1 MKLIRDNQV
10 SIVTLPP
17 SAMALL
23 SPEPLPDLKT
33 ITVAGEVCPAELVAA
48 WAPNR
53 RFFNLYGPTEATIW
67 STFAQCVNHN
77 RKPPIGGPIAN
88 TQVYVLDR
96 YLNPVP
102 VGVPGEL
109 HIGGVGLARGY
120 HHQPGLT
127 AERFIPNPFGEET
140 GARMY
145 KTGDLVRYLP
155 DGNLEFLG
163 RIDHQIKLHGF
174 RIELGEIEAVLAQHP
189 AVQQAVVIVREDGS
203 GEKRLVAYVVQGLTY
218 QTGDDRQSQEAWS
231 KEQVAYWQTLYE
243 ETYAGSAVHPDPTFN
258 IIGWNSSYSGGPIP
272 AVEMQEWLEGTV
284 RRVLAHQPRRVLEI
298 GCGTGLFLFRIA
310 PHCEDYYG
318 TDFADAGLQYVR
330 RQLAT
335 LSLPQVRLSKRMADD
350 FAGIEAG
357 AFDVVILNSVVQ
369 YFPNIDYLLCVLE
382 GALHAVAQGGVIFIG
397 DVRNLQLLEAFHTSV
412 ELHQAAPSVTVE
424 QLNQRVGK
432 RILQEQELVMH
443 PGFFR
448 ALPHRFPQI
457 TQVQIELKRGQ
468 ADNELINFRY
478 DVTLHVGREQATM
491 PDVTWIDWREQELTL
506 ESVRTVLCEKAP
518 ASLGLKGIPNKRISS
533 ALQCVELLKNSGQI
547 KTVEALHVELSKLP
561 VNGVDPEALWSLQD
575 EGQYTITISW
585 SGGED
590 EGQYSALFQQARTD
604 GEELTTRG
612 NPFPEVEL
620 PRKTWREYANNP
632 LQGRFIQHIVP
643 QLRRHLQVRLP
654 EYMIP
659 AVFVLLEALPL
670 TPNGKVDRSALPVP
684 DIARPEL
691 ETAYEPAHNEI
702 EEILAGI
709 WADLLG
715 LERVGIHDNFFDLGG
730 HSLLAMQ
737 VVSRIRDTF
746 EIEFPLRS
754 LFEAPKLEDLALVIE
769 EILITEIEALSNDEV
784 RRLAQESL

>member
-1 MKLIRDNQV
+1 
-10 SIVTLPP
+10 
-17 SAMALL
+17 
-23 SPEPLPDLKT
+23 
-33 ITVAGEVCPAELVAA
+33 
-48 WAPNR
+48 
-53 RFFNLYGPTEATIW
+53 
-67 STFAQCVNHN
+67 
-77 RKPPIGGPIAN
+77 
-88 TQVYVLDR
+88 
-96 YLNPVP
+96 
-102 VGVPGEL
+102 
-109 HIGGVGLARGY
+109 
-120 HHQPGLT
+120 
-127 AERFIPNPFGEET
+127 
-140 GARMY
+140 
-145 KTGDLVRYLP
+145 
-155 DGNLEFLG
+155 
-163 RIDHQIKLHGF
+163 
-174 RIELGEIEAVLAQHP
+174 
-189 AVQQAVVIVREDGS
+189 
-203 GEKRLVAYVVQGLTY
+203 
-218 QTGDDRQSQEAWS
+218 
-231 KEQVAYWQTLYE
+231 
-243 ETYAGSAVHPDPTFN
+243 
-258 IIGWNSSYSGGPIP
+258 
-272 AVEMQEWLEGTV
+272 
-284 RRVLAHQPRRVLEI
+284 
-298 GCGTGLFLFRIA
+298 
-310 PHCEDYYG
+310 
-318 TDFADAGLQYVR
+318 
-330 RQLAT
+330 
-335 LSLPQVRLSKRMADD
+335 
-350 FAGIEAG
+350 
-357 AFDVVILNSVVQ
+357 
-369 YFPNIDYLLCVLE
+369 
-382 GALHAVAQGGVIFIG
+382 
-397 DVRNLQLLEAFHTSV
+397 
-412 ELHQAAPSVTVE
+412 
-424 QLNQRVGK
+424 
-432 RILQEQELVMH
+432 
-443 PGFFR
+443 
-448 ALPHRFPQI
+448 
-457 TQVQIELKRGQ
+457 
-468 ADNELINFRY
+468 
-478 DVTLHVGREQATM
+478 M

-691 ETAYEPAHNEI
+691 ETAYEPAHTEI